1 MNANAIN
8 TISNSHTHK
17 DNGKKSVVA
26 YAIATLIVVACLI
39 ASATA
44 IVNAVHGV
52 NNWIFGYDTVEVS
65 YAEAAPH
72 LVVEHH
78 EGAMQKVVR
87 AANNLKVST
96 GNKVDELLHGN
107 DEIVA
112 KAKNGH
118 LLMGYTHQKGLLDYV
133 PGHNPAK
140 DMPLAD
146 SQTMYH
152 LATTWGQENNVPT
165 YWCGRI
171 DY

>member
-1 MNANAIN
+1 MKMN
-8 TISNSHTHK
+8 TIRNSHEDCLCHK
-17 DNGKKSVVA
+17 DNGKKSEVLAYVA
-26 YAIATLIVVACLI
+26 ATLILVACLI

-52 NNWIFGYDTVEVS
+52 NNWAFGYDTVEVS
-65 YAEAAPH
+65 YAEGAPH

-87 AANNLKVST
+87 AANNLKVSAD
-96 GNKVDELLHGN
+96 KLLYGN

-112 KAKNGH
+112 KAQNGN

-133 PGHNPAK
+133 PGHQSK
-140 DMPLAD
+140 DTMIKD
-146 SQTMYH
+146 SQMMYH

>member
-1 MNANAIN
+1 MKMN
-8 TISNSHTHK
+8 TIRNSHEDCLCHK
-17 DNGKKSVVA
+17 DNGKKSEVLAYVA
-26 YAIATLIVVACLI
+26 ATLILVACLI

-87 AANNLKVST
+87 AANNLKVSAD
-96 GNKVDELLHGN
+96 KLLYGN

-112 KAKNGH
+112 KAQNGN

>member
-1 MNANAIN
+1 M
-8 TISNSHTHK
+8 
-17 DNGKKSVVA
+17 
-26 YAIATLIVVACLI
+26 I

-87 AANNLKVST
+87 AANNLKVSAD
-96 GNKVDELLHGN
+96 KLLYGN

-112 KAKNGH
+112 KAQNG
-118 LLMGYTHQKGLLDYV
+118 KPSDGLYSSEGAVGLC
-133 PGHNPAK
+133 PW
-140 DMPLAD
+140 
-146 SQTMYH
+146 T
-152 LATTWGQENNVPT
+152 
-165 YWCGRI
+165 
-171 DY
+171 